1 MDGFLLWVSRHS
13 AQASQLASTGNA
25 VTEVDVVADMLDGKK
40 REDIP
45 NPAIFTEFRFDQD
58 AEMEHGA
65 KFFHEDKVEDPT
77 TELHAVAPL
86 LQSLLMLKTPAVTAL
101 AQSMISATWNPKK
114 YDSKPP
120 IADTRR
126 HFRYC
131 SSQNHLKQEQ
141 NKLNKLSFN
150 KLLLKRCCRPFPC
163 PQRPECVI
171 ADIAAHSIT
180 SKAEAK

>member
-1 MDGFLLWVSRHS
+1 
-13 AQASQLASTGNA
+13 
-25 VTEVDVVADMLDGKK
+25 
-40 REDIP
+40 
-45 NPAIFTEFRFDQD
+45 
-58 AEMEHGA
+58 MEHGA
-65 KFFHEDKVEDPT
+65 KSIHEYKVEDPT

-86 LQSLLMLKTPAVTAL
+86 LQSLLILKTPAVTAL
-101 AQSMISATWNPKK
+101 AQSMSSATWNPKR
-114 YDSKPP
+114 YDSKQP

-131 SSQNHLKQEQ
+131 SSQNRLTHLLARFIQTKHPRIQSRTSASSFSHAFD
-141 NKLNKLSFN
+141 NSLNKLSFN